1 MAQALPFGEWLDVV
15 AERMA
20 KKREKEEEEKA
31 AREAKAAERQ
41 KLAEIQFSAW
51 AVDKAVHDKAL
62 EVSRSVELGV
72 QRTPGSPRGRARAG
86 NERPV
91 LLNVSSPSSPL
102 PPFPQSQLLPQVGI
116 HRASEEGQWKEVGVC
131 LAYVDICIREK
142 HKALHAEISMNPKR
156 SLEYMFMNWSRKNHA
171 FDTVRTGRGSHN
183 RGQE

>member
-62 EVSRSVELGV
+62 EVSRSVELGG
-72 QRTPGSPRGRARAG
+72 QRTPGSPRGRARGGTGA
-86 NERPV
+86 RFF
-91 LLNVSSPSSPL
+91 LTCPSRL
-102 PPFPQSQLLPQVGI
+102 PPFPPSQLLPQVGI